1 MIHPGHVFF
10 QQLYLLF
17 DQDSNYWSRQQYEA
31 FVQSVKANFP
41 GDSWGFMGYVAC
53 TIS

>member
-1 MIHPGHVFF
+1 MIHPGRVFF
-10 QQLYLLF
+10 QRLYLLF